1 MYIDTITT
9 EFTGYY
15 DSVDEVYAY
24 PSARQNLLLL
34 NIIGANATTT
44 TSTTNTEDE
53 EVPEEDDTPTP
64 PSAYLSAMDGDFST
78 DGATFTHSA
87 GESEDITIGN
97 AISQVMSGTLLNPDG
112 LLDGL
117 AFSKNVKAF
126 IGVETT
132 TEAATIP
139 EGASAYVEFAPLG
152 GTVHSHYAIGSVAYA
167 DGDVIRDMGEEI
179 TSISA
184 LPYLAGHIYFWT
196 SSGACLYFD
205 ETEGYVPP
213 AGSTYT
219 YAADP
224 RWHYVAD
231 ISTTGFGDFMQ
242 GKYANTQQ
250 SLLMDG
256 TRKYYVAGSKP
267 TIYTWDVEN
276 GTKTTWQYVP
286 MGIFDMSSISVSG
299 VSYPFEAYDRMTRLD
314 ADATAWLESFLPTF
328 ESGTVEDF
336 IMALETAAGLPS
348 AYWGS
353 YDTPNYDVYADF
365 IASALYRF
373 YTPLTYRQIVQW
385 VAAFCGTNARINRYG
400 YLEFFQYKASPNLPT
415 ITSDVIVSQS
425 REVSRYT
432 IPPITKLV
440 WYDTIGEPIVSGT
453 AGSTYTL
460 AGNPLANYVTDAQ
473 TAVDNILTDSLVDIP
488 VYNATSF
495 TDACAD
501 PRVDIGDILTV
512 TRTDGTTYFA
522 PVMQYTLTWRGNCV
536 AEYTATG
543 NQTREAVTGTTQ
555 DAALAQK
562 LADEKVDKA
571 GDTMTGDLENTSVS
585 SRRTVMQGNRFYAE
599 NTGDTTQNAALYY
612 NGVAATNGT
621 NTATLTPTGL
631 NLDGTVLTSGIGTRS
646 RTNGTTNIASG
657 GYHALTEIALPSAG
671 TWLLMI
677 SARFAQD
684 ATGRRHIIMSNTADN
699 SISIVPEWLSSSA
712 AINGATTML
721 HMTGLRVIS
730 GTATY
735 YLNAL
740 QNSGKALDVT
750 WVVDYVRIL

>member
-15 DSVDEVYAY
+15 DSEDEVYVY

-34 NIIGANATTT
+34 SVIGADATTPDPP
-44 TSTTNTEDE
+44 EDE
-53 EVPEEDDTPTP
+53 EEIPEEDTSP
-64 PSAYLSAMDGDFST
+64 PSAYLSAMDGDFTT

-126 IGVETT
+126 IGVETA

-152 GTVHSHYAIGSVAYA
+152 STVHSHYAIGSVAYA

-196 SSGACLYFD
+196 ASGACLYFD

-219 YAADP
+219 YATDP

-231 ISTTGFGDFMQ
+231 ISTTGWGDFMQ
-242 GKYANTQQ
+242 GKYANTPQ

-256 TRKYYVAGSKP
+256 TRKYFVAGSKP

-286 MGIFDMSSISVSG
+286 MGIFDMSAVSVSG
-299 VSYPFEAYDRMTRLD
+299 FAYTFEAYDRMILLD
-314 ADATAWLESFLPTF
+314 ADATEWLNTARSTF
-328 ESGTVEDF
+328 PESGTIEDF
-336 IMALETAAGLPS
+336 VMALETAAGLPS
-348 AYWGS
+348 AYWAGS
-353 YDTPNYDVYADF
+353 DSINYDVH
-365 IASALYRF
+365 ASTIISFLCLWN
-373 YTPLTYRQIVQW
+373 TPVTYRQIIEW
-385 VAAFCGTNARINRYG
+385 VAEFCGVNARISRFG
-400 YLEFFQYKASPNLPT
+400 YLEFYKMSTSGDQPPT
-415 ITSDVIVSQS
+415 ITPDVIVGQS

-432 IPPITKLV
+432 IPQITKLV
-440 WYDTIGEPIVSGT
+440 WYDTIGNPIESGT
-453 AGSTYTL
+453 DGATYTVT
-460 AGNPLANYVTDAQ
+460 GNPLPDYALTATAQ
-473 TAVDNILTDSLVDIP
+473 TLIDNIMNRNLSAIP
-488 VYNATSF
+488 AYNAASL

-512 TRTDGTTYFA
+512 MRTDGTTYLV
-522 PVMQYTLTWRGNCV
+522 PLMQYTLTWRGNCV

-543 NQTREAVTGTTQ
+543 NQTREALPGTAQ
-555 DAALAQK
+555 DAVLAQK

-571 GDTMTGDLENTSVS
+571 GDTMTGDLVHDYGGTKKSTISDDLQRVENASDST
-585 SRRTVMQGNRFYAE
+585 QN
-599 NTGDTTQNAALYY
+599 TTQYY
-612 NGVAATNGT
+612 NGF
-621 NTATLTPTGL
+621 TATDGDDDATLNPTGIAFNHAVGGQSSL
-631 NLDGTVLTSGIGTRS
+631 RMYTLYHSSSSTAEKSYTMDVPSGIYLFLHSRQSTPVSAAQGAQLVVIGTVSGTTALITLLAGGADLTATSGTRS
-646 RTNGTTNIASG
+646 QVSIG
-657 GYHALTEIALPSAG
+657 
-671 TWLLMI
+671 
-677 SARFAQD
+677 
-684 ATGRRHIIMSNTADN
+684 NTAD
-699 SISIVPEWLSSSA
+699 
-712 AINGATTML
+712 
-721 HMTGLRVIS
+721 
-730 GTATY
+730 GTAT
-735 YLNAL
+735 
-740 QNSGKALDVT
+740 VT
-750 WVVDYVRIL
+750 WTVQGRSYRRLVMVRLM

>member
-15 DSVDEVYAY
+15 DSEDEVYVY

-34 NIIGANATTT
+34 NVIGADATIPDPP
-44 TSTTNTEDE
+44 EDDE
-53 EVPEEDDTPTP
+53 EIPEEDTSP
-64 PSAYLSAMDGDFST
+64 PSAYLSAMDGDFTT
-78 DGATFTHSA
+78 DGAAFTHSA

-117 AFSKNVKAF
+117 AFAKNVKAF
-126 IGVETT
+126 IGVETV

-196 SSGACLYFD
+196 ASGACLYFD

-213 AGSTYT
+213 AGGTYT
-219 YAADP
+219 YATDP

-231 ISTTGFGDFMQ
+231 ISTTGWGDFMQ
-242 GKYANTQQ
+242 GKYAGTPQ

-256 TRKYYVAGSKP
+256 AQKYFVAGSKP
-267 TIYTWDVEN
+267 VAYTWDIEN

-286 MGIFDMSSISVSG
+286 MGIFDMSAVSVSG
-299 VSYPFEAYDRMTRLD
+299 VAYTFEAYDRMILLD

-328 ESGTVEDF
+328 PSGTVEDF

-353 YDTPNYDVYADF
+353 LDTPNYDVDASF
-365 IASALYRF
+365 IASALYHF
-373 YTPLTYRQIVQW
+373 HTPFTYRQIVQW

-400 YLEFFQYKASPNLPT
+400 YLEFFQYKALANLPT
-415 ITSDVIVSQS
+415 ITPDVIVSQS

-432 IPPITKLV
+432 IPQITKLV
-440 WYDTIGEPIVSGT
+440 WYDTAGLPIESGT
-453 AGSTYTL
+453 DGSTYTIV
-460 AGNPLANYVTDAQ
+460 GNPLANYVTDSQ
-473 TAVDNILTDSLVDIP
+473 TAVDNILTRSLANIP
-488 VYNATSF
+488 VYNAASL

-512 TRTDGTTYFA
+512 TRTDGTTYLV
-522 PVMQYTLTWRGNCV
+522 PLMQYTLTWRGNCV

-543 NQTREAVTGTTQ
+543 NQTREALQGTTQ
-555 DAALAQK
+555 DAVLAQK

-571 GDTMTGDLENTSVS
+571 GDTMTGDLVHDYGGSTKSTISDSLHRVENASDSTQNTSQYYDSFSATDGDDNATLNPRGIAWSHAVGSTSGLRMYTLYHNS
-585 SRRTVMQGNRFYAE
+585 SSTAETTYTMDVPSGVYLFLHSRIATPITAAQGAQMVTIGSAN
-599 NTGDTTQNAALYY
+599 NTSAVITLLAGGSDL
-612 NGVAATNGT
+612 
-621 NTATLTPTGL
+621 TAT
-631 NLDGTVLTSGIGTRS
+631 SGTRS
-646 RTNGTTNIASG
+646 QVS
-657 GYHALTEIALPSAG
+657 
-671 TWLLMI
+671 I
-677 SARFAQD
+677 SD
-684 ATGRRHIIMSNTADN
+684 TAD
-699 SISIVPEWLSSSA
+699 S
-712 AINGATTML
+712 
-721 HMTGLRVIS
+721 
-730 GTATY
+730 TAT
-735 YLNAL
+735 
-740 QNSGKALDVT
+740 VT
-750 WVVDYVRIL
+750 WTVQGRSYRRLVMVRLM